1 MLGMDLILTRKHWAG
16 DCSLGEVMRHT
27 LTVTGGTK
35 RDRDVAEKAIRW
47 ALSGPILI
55 STTPDLSIK
64 VKICQYVTHQCW
76 GSVVEDNE
84 ENTAFSMTIAN
95 NQGLRDYI
103 ATIMHEMIHV
113 NQYVTQKWDGDGE
126 REAEYWQYKMADMFW
141 TNGEL

>member
-1 MLGMDLILTRKHWAG
+1 
-16 DCSLGEVMRHT
+16 MRHT

-35 RDRDVAEKAIRW
+35 NDREIAEKAIRW

-76 GSVVEDNE
+76 GSVVENNE

-113 NQYVTQKWDGDGE
+113 NQYVTQQWDRDWE
-126 REAEYWQYKMADMFW
+126 TY
-141 TNGEL
+141 